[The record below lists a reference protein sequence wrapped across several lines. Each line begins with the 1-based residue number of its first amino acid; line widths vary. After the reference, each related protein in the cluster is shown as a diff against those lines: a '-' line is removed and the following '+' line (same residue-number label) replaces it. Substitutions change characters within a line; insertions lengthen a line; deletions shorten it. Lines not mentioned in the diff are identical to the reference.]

1 MGVHKDSELGS
12 DGDFDWRRASPS
24 LVIGREAGDP
34 AGGFGAWII
43 GWGRGASAR
52 HQPVADLS
60 VAPAFRSGRL
70 RSESFAVVDFLP
82 VEVCSEDEAG
92 ESPVDEEVSSGC
104 MVSIEL
110 RHDRTLR
117 FPSTLPCHE
126 IQRLVVAVESA

>member
-1 MGVHKDSELGS
+1 MEILTGVERRRRWSSEEKLEILREASAPGS
-12 DGDFDWRRASPS
+12 SVGAVARRHDISRSQIYQWRR
-24 LVIGREAGDP
+24 
-34 AGGFGAWII
+34 
-43 GWGRGASAR
+43 
-52 HQPVADLS
+52 
-60 VAPAFRSGRL
+60 AFRSGRL

-92 ESPVDEEVSSGC
+92 KSPVDEEVSSGC